1 MNVIEG
7 RNLTKIYGKKE
18 NQTVAVNHIDI
29 SVKCGEYLAIT
40 GASGS
45 GKSTLLH
52 LIGGLEACTDGT
64 LMVCGKDLNM
74 DDEALSAF
82 RRENIGVIYQ
92 QFHLFPQLTV
102 YQNIILPAMIQKN
115 KSYEQRAEELLE
127 YLDLLDKKN
136 ALPSELSGG
145 QQQRTA
151 IARALITGAKM
162 ILADEPTGNL
172 DSVSAEKVKVLL
184 EQVWKTFHITLIVV
198 THDLSY
204 AERAERRIEMCD
216 GRILA

>member
-1 MNVIEG
+1 MNLKEG

-18 NQTVAVNHIDI
+18 NQTVAINHMDI
-29 SVKCGEYLAIT
+29 SVKSGEYLAIT

-52 LIGGLEACTDGT
+52 LIGGLESYTDGT

-74 DDEALSAF
+74 NDEALSAF
-82 RRENIGVIYQ
+82 RRQNIGFIYQ

-102 YQNIILPAMIQKN
+102 YQNIVLPAMIHKN
-115 KSYEQRAEELLE
+115 ERYEQRAVELLE
-127 YLDLLDKKN
+127 YLDLSDKKN

-172 DSVSAEKVKVLL
+172 DSASAEKVKVLL

-204 AERAERRIEMCD
+204 AQRAERRIEMCD

>member
-18 NQTVAVNHIDI
+18 NQTVAINHMDI
-29 SVKCGEYLAIT
+29 SVKSGEYLAIT

-52 LIGGLEACTDGT
+52 LIGGLESYTDGT

-74 DDEALSAF
+74 NDEALSAF
-82 RRENIGVIYQ
+82 RRQNIGFIYQ

-102 YQNIILPAMIQKN
+102 YQNIVLPAMIHKN
-115 KSYEQRAEELLE
+115 ERYEQRAVELLE
-127 YLDLLDKKN
+127 YLDLSDKKN

-145 QQQRTA
+145 QQQRT
-151 IARALITGAKM
+151 
-162 ILADEPTGNL
+162 EPTGNL
-172 DSVSAEKVKVLL
+172 DSASAEKVKVLL

-204 AERAERRIEMCD
+204 AQRAERRIEMCD